1 MLLTIIGGIAIEDAA
16 SLCAL
21 LPRGTCRDDIADR
34 LALYEK
40 LRDHR
45 AHKVQEFTRQAGM
58 DLNDENRGD
67 FNSEIPVY
75 IIHQG
80 TNDLQLWSSWATIS
94 VMMSGT
100 TRHEH

>member
-1 MLLTIIGGIAIEDAA
+1 MIGGIAIEDAA

-21 LPRGTCRDDIADR
+21 LPRGTCRDDVVDR

-58 DLNDENRGD
+58 DLNDENRDD
-67 FNSEIPVY
+67 FNSETPIWTAY
-75 IIHQG
+75 QD
-80 TNDLQLWSSWATIS
+80 TNGLQSWSSWATIS
-94 VMMSGT
+94 AMMSGI

>member
-1 MLLTIIGGIAIEDAA
+1 MLTRIGGIAIEDAA

-21 LPRGTCRDDIADR
+21 LPRGTRRDDIADR
-34 LALYEK
+34 LPLYEK

-67 FNSEIPVY
+67 FNSKAPIRTFN
-75 IIHQG
+75 QDANG
-80 TNDLQLWSSWATIS
+80 LQSWSSWATTLA
-94 VMMSGT
+94 MMSGT
-100 TRHEH
+100 ILHGR

>member
-1 MLLTIIGGIAIEDAA
+1 MLTIIGGIAIEDAA

-21 LPRGTCRDDIADR
+21 LPRGSRREDIADR

-67 FNSEIPVY
+67 FNSETPIW
-75 IIHQG
+75 IIHQD
-80 TNDLQLWSSWATIS
+80 TNGLQSWSSWATILA
-94 VMMSGT
+94 MTSGT
-100 TRHEH
+100 TRHGH